1 MFKQLLMRVGFVLIP
16 LGSGYTEYR
25 IFYTCMYN
33 YHEVRVNN
41 IVI

>member
-25 IFYTCMYN
+25 IFYMYN